1 MLAIFFYVSCIGF
14 SNDSLNETW
23 KRSYIL
29 NVLPGNYY
37 SYNFYCTTVPCISR
51 RGQQR
56 SCRRFILFANLT
68 KRTRRAAVPV
78 SSGADRVRSH
88 DGDNDADAEDVDE
101 KATWSRVPRRGLETV
116 GQVGRSRNALR
127 RPTSAQAGVT

>member
-1 MLAIFFYVSCIGF
+1 METIVHLKCVSRKLLLLQLLLHYGALYIETGTTAF
-14 SNDSLNETW
+14 LSEIYFIREPNETDTA
-23 KRSYIL
+23 RS
-29 NVLPGNYY
+29 
-37 SYNFYCTTVPCISR
+37 
-51 RGQQR
+51 R
-56 SCRRFILFANLT
+56 SGLERSG
-68 KRTRRAAVPV
+68 
-78 SSGADRVRSH
+78 SSALSH